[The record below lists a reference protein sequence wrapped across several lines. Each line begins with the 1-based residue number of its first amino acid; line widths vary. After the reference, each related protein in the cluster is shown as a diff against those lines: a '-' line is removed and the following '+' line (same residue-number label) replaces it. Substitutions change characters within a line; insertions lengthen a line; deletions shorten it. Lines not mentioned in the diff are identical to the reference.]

1 MLSPTA
7 PDLRLPSNFE
17 FLKAAWPKLAAEAVK
32 TERNAATDPRT
43 ACFYARRALELA
55 VLWMYDADRSLSRPY
70 RDDLSAMLFEPSF
83 QAVVDQ
89 RIRAKMDYI
98 RRLGNAAAHDSR
110 PIKVE
115 AAVGAVRELF
125 HVMFWIART
134 YARDRE
140 DVPNA
145 SLVFNEAAI
154 SRPLTAE
161 QRQASVEAL
170 RRQQAENARRDEE
183 LERARADNTTLQA
196 QLDQLRA
203 QIVEAKA
210 VNVAVPDDHDYNEQE
225 TRDRYIDLLL
235 REAGWPLTDERDREF
250 EVHGMPSGSGV
261 GYVDYVLWGDDG
273 KPVGLVEAKRT
284 RRDPR
289 VGRQQAKLYADCLE
303 AQFGQRPVIFYT
315 NGYETWQW
323 DDVRYPPR
331 EVQGFYTK
339 DELALL
345 INRRSS
351 QRPLGEV
358 EIRPAIVER
367 HYQQRAIRRVGE
379 AFDQNRQRK
388 ALLVMATGAGKTR
401 TVIALIDLLMRAGWV
416 KRALFLADRIALV
429 NQAVGAF
436 KTHLPDVTTVNLI
449 TERREEG
456 RVYVSTYPTIMGLIG
471 DADAGDKRRFGPGFF
486 DIVVIDEAHRSIYQK
501 YRAIFGYFDSL
512 LVGLTATPKDEVA
525 HDTYGLFDLEPGV
538 PTDYYDLDEAVA
550 EGFLV
555 PPRAI
560 TVPLKFPREGIRYDD
575 LSDEEKERWE
585 SQDWGDENEEP
596 PDTVAAEA
604 VNRWL
609 FNADTVDKLLE
620 TVMTRGHRVAGGDRL
635 GKTIVFAKNN
645 EHAEFIARR
654 FDANYPEHAGHFTRV
669 ITYRTEYA
677 QSLIDDFSVKDK
689 APHIAVSVDMLDTGI
704 DVPEVVNLVFFKP
717 VRSKT
722 KFWQMIGRGTRLCRD
737 LFGPGEHK
745 QDFRIFDCCAN
756 IEYFNQHIV
765 PSAGGVGESLRMRL
779 FKERL
784 TLILELAGAEGEGDG
799 TVSDAGLHA
808 DTVALL
814 RTQVANMNVD
824 NFLVR
829 PHRRWVEEYRNEE
842 PWRDLDLEHALELA
856 DRVADLP
863 TALREDDEEAKR
875 FDLIIL
881 KLQLC
886 RLLGEPGQE
895 RLRRQVQEIA
905 SGLLE
910 QLAIPA
916 IREQQ
921 ELLDELAG
929 EEWWIDVTLPML
941 EHARRRIRGLVKLLD
956 KRKRA
961 IVYTDFTDDLGEIA
975 EIELRGIRRGTDYER
990 FRTKARVYLR
1000 EHEDHVALQKLR
1012 RNRPLTETDLDQLD
1026 RMLQA
1031 AGIGDPED
1039 LERARLGGGGLGAFI
1054 RSLVGLDRAAATA
1067 ALSGFTGG
1075 RTLTAAQH
1083 DFVALLPFTGCRR
1096 DGWGSCV
1103 TLCRDER
1110 GDGEAVVGGSRDVLQ
1125 VGENGSVLEAAGFAN
1140 RLDPFDPAAASVGL
1154 CAALDSALKDGVTDG
1169 ALRDIVRRVDLQV
1182 ANVTECP

>member
-1 MLSPTA
+1 MASSGTLASHP
-7 PDLRLPSNFE
+7 PSNFT
-17 FLKAAWPKLAAEAVK
+17 FLKAAWPNLEAEGLKAERQAAV
-32 TERNAATDPRT
+32 DPRT

-70 RDDLSAMLFEPSF
+70 KNDLAAMLFEPSF
-83 QAVVDQ
+83 QTVVDQ
-89 RIRAKMDYI
+89 RIRAKIDYI
-98 RRLGNAAAHDSR
+98 RRSGNAAVHDRR

-115 AAVGAVRELF
+115 ASVGVVRELF
-125 HVMFWIART
+125 HVMFWLART

-140 DVPNA
+140 DVPDA
-145 SLVFNEAAI
+145 SLVFNDAAI
-154 SRPLTAE
+154 PRPLTAE
-161 QRQASVEAL
+161 QRQASVEAI
-170 RRQQAENARRDEE
+170 RRKQAENAQRDEE
-183 LERARADNTTLQA
+183 LERTRADNAVLQA

-203 QIVEAKA
+203 QITEAKA
-210 VNVAVPDDHDYNEQE
+210 VNVTVPDDHDYNEQE

-235 REAGWPLTDERDREF
+235 REAGWPLTHERDREF
-250 EVHGMPSGSGV
+250 EVRGMPSGSGV

-273 KPVGLVEAKRT
+273 KPLGLVEAKRT
-284 RRDPR
+284 SRDPR

-303 AQFGQRPVIFYT
+303 AQFGQRPAIFYS
-315 NGYETWQW
+315 NGYETWLW

-331 EVQGFYTK
+331 DVQGFYTK

-351 QRPLGEV
+351 SRPLGEV
-358 EIRPAIVER
+358 GISTTIVER

-379 AFDQNRQRK
+379 AFDQDRQRK
-388 ALLVMATGAGKTR
+388 ALLVMATGSGKTR
-401 TVIALIDLLMRAGWV
+401 TVIALLDVMMRAGWV
-416 KRALFLADRIALV
+416 KRALFLADRVALV
-429 NQAVGAF
+429 KQAVGAF
-436 KTHLPDVTTVNLI
+436 KEHLPNVTTVNLV
-449 TERREEG
+449 TERGEEG
-456 RVYVSTYPTIMGLIG
+456 RVFVSTYPTMMGLIG
-471 DADAGDKRRFGPGFF
+471 DADAGEERRFGPGFF
-486 DIVVIDEAHRSIYQK
+486 DLVVIDEAHRSVYQK
-501 YRAIFGYFDSL
+501 YRAIFAYFDSL
-512 LVGLTATPKDEVA
+512 LIGLTATPKDEVA

-538 PTDYYDLDEAVA
+538 PTDFYDLDEAVA

-575 LSDEEKERWE
+575 LAEEEKERWE
-585 SQDWGDENEEP
+585 SQDWGDESEEP

-620 TVMTRGHRVAGGDRL
+620 TLMTRGHRVVGGDRL

-645 EHAEFIARR
+645 EHAEFIAER
-654 FDANYPEHAGHFTRV
+654 FDANYPERAGHFARV

-677 QSLIDDFSVKDK
+677 QSLIDDFSLKDK

-737 LFGPGEHK
+737 LFGPGDDK
-745 QDFRIFDCCAN
+745 QDFLIFDCCAN
-756 IEYFNQHIV
+756 IEYFNQHIER
-765 PSAGGVGESLRMRL
+765 ATGGAGESLRMRL

-784 TLILELAGAEGEGDG
+784 TLILELAGAEGDGDG

-814 RTQVANMNVD
+814 RKQVANMNVD

-842 PWRDLDLEHALELA
+842 PWRDLDLEQAIELA

-863 TALREDDEEAKR
+863 TGLREDDEEAKR
-875 FDLIIL
+875 FDLLIL

-895 RLRRQVQEIA
+895 RLRRQVQTIA

-910 QLAIPA
+910 QLAIPV

-929 EEWWIDVTLPML
+929 EEWWVDVTLPML

-956 KRKRA
+956 KRKRT
-961 IVYTDFTDDLGEIA
+961 IIYTDFTDDIGEIT
-975 EIELRGIRRGTDYER
+975 EIELRGIRQGTDYER
-990 FRTKARVYLR
+990 FRQKARVYLR
-1000 EHEDHVALQKLR
+1000 EHEDHLALQKLR
-1012 RNRPLTETDLDQLD
+1012 RNLPLTPTDLDELGY
-1026 RMLQA
+1026 MLQA
-1031 AGIGDPED
+1031 AGVGAPED
-1039 LERARLGGGGLGAFI
+1039 LERARLECGGLGPFI
-1054 RSLVGLDRAAATA
+1054 RSLVGLDRAAATDA
-1067 ALSGFTGG
+1067 FSAFIAE
-1075 RTLTAAQH
+1075 RTLTAAQL
-1083 DFVALLPFTGCRR
+1083 DFIALVVEHLTINGTMDPGLLYEPPFTGLAAGGPETLFPDVDVDAPDRR
-1096 DGWGSCV
+1096 DPHREG
-1103 TLCRDER
+1103 
-1110 GDGEAVVGGSRDVLQ
+1110 
-1125 VGENGSVLEAAGFAN
+1125 
-1140 RLDPFDPAAASVGL
+1140 
-1154 CAALDSALKDGVTDG
+1154 
-1169 ALRDIVRRVDLQV
+1169 
-1182 ANVTECP
+1182 

>member
-1 MLSPTA
+1 
-7 PDLRLPSNFE
+7 
-17 FLKAAWPKLAAEAVK
+17 
-32 TERNAATDPRT
+32 
-43 ACFYARRALELA
+43 
-55 VLWMYDADRSLSRPY
+55 
-70 RDDLSAMLFEPSF
+70 MLFEPSF
-83 QAVVDQ
+83 QATVDQ
-89 RIRAKMDYI
+89 RIRAKMDFI
-98 RRLGNAAAHDSR
+98 RRLSNAAVHDSR
-110 PIKVE
+110 PIKAE
-115 AAVGAVRELF
+115 ASVGAVRELF

-134 YARDRE
+134 YARDRA
-140 DVPNA
+140 DVPHA
-145 SLVFNEAAI
+145 SLAFNDSAI
-154 SRPLTAE
+154 PRPLTAE
-161 QRQASVEAL
+161 QRQASIEAL
-170 RRQQAENARRDEE
+170 RDKQAENARRDAE
-183 LERARADNTTLQA
+183 LERARSDNAALQA

-203 QIVEAKA
+203 QIAQTKPANESL
-210 VNVAVPDDHDYNEQE
+210 PDDHDYDEQE

-235 REAGWPLTDERDREF
+235 REAGWPLDDDRDREY
-250 EVHGMPSGSGV
+250 EVRGMPSATGI

-273 KPVGLVEAKRT
+273 KALGLVEAKRT

-303 AQFGQRPVIFYT
+303 ARFGQRPAIFYT
-315 NGYETWQW
+315 NGYETWLW
-323 DDVRYPPR
+323 DDTSYPPR
-331 EVQGFYTK
+331 DVQGFYTK

-345 INRRSS
+345 INRRAS
-351 QRPLGEV
+351 QRPLSGV
-358 EIRPAIVER
+358 EISTTIIER
-367 HYQQRAIRRVGE
+367 HYQQRALRRIGE
-379 AFDQNRQRK
+379 AFDQDRQRK

-401 TVIALIDLLMRAGWV
+401 TVIALIDMLMRAGWV
-416 KRALFLADRIALV
+416 KRALFLADRVALV

-436 KTHLPDVTTVNLI
+436 KTHLADVTTVNLV

-456 RVYVSTYPTIMGLIG
+456 RVYVSTYPTMMGLIG
-471 DADAGDKRRFGPGFF
+471 DAEAGDERRFGPGFF
-486 DIVVIDEAHRSIYQK
+486 DLVVIDEAHRSVYQK
-501 YRAIFGYFDSL
+501 YRAIFAYFDSL

-560 TVPLKFPREGIRYDD
+560 AVPLKFPREGIRYND

-585 SQDWGDENEEP
+585 SQDWGDESEES
-596 PDTVAAEA
+596 PDSVAAEA

-609 FNADTVDKLLE
+609 FNVDTVDKLLE
-620 TVMTRGHRVAGGDRL
+620 TLMTHGHRVAGGDRL

-654 FDANYPEHAGHFTRV
+654 FDANYPEQAGHFARV

-677 QSLIDDFSVKDK
+677 QSLIDAFSVKDQ

-704 DVPEVVNLVFFKP
+704 DVPEVLNLVFFKP

-737 LFGPGEHK
+737 LFGPGEDK
-745 QDFRIFDCCAN
+745 QDFRIFDCCEN
-756 IEYFNQHIV
+756 IAYFNQQIA
-765 PSAGGVGESLRMRL
+765 PSPEGVGESLRMRL

-799 TVSDAGLHA
+799 TVSEAGLHA

-814 RTQVANMNVD
+814 RTQVANMNLD

-829 PHRRWVEEYRNEE
+829 PHRRWVERYRDEE
-842 PWRDLDLEHALELA
+842 PWRELDLERAIELA

-886 RLLGEPGQE
+886 RFLGEPGQE
-895 RLRRQVQEIA
+895 RLRRQVQAIA

-941 EHARRRIRGLVKLLD
+941 EHARRRVRGLVKLLE

-961 IVYTDFTDDLGEIA
+961 IIYTDFTDDLGDIK
-975 EIELRGIRRGTDYER
+975 EIELSGIRHGPDYAR

-1012 RNRPLTETDLDQLD
+1012 RNLPLTPTDLDELD
-1026 RMLQA
+1026 RMLHT
-1031 AGIGDPED
+1031 AGIGEPED
-1039 LERARLGGGGLGAFI
+1039 LERARLEDGGLGAFI
-1054 RSLVGLDRAAATA
+1054 RSLVGLDRAAATD

-1083 DFVALLPFTGCRR
+1083 DFVALVVEHLTVNGSMDPGLLYEPPFT
-1096 DGWGSCV
+1096 S
-1103 TLCRDER
+1103 L
-1110 GDGEAVVGGSRDVLQ
+1110 AVGGPETLFPDAEVEALIDAIRAVRDNACPQ
-1125 VGENGSVLEAAGFAN
+1125 GRAA
-1140 RLDPFDPAAASVGL
+1140 
-1154 CAALDSALKDGVTDG
+1154 
-1169 ALRDIVRRVDLQV
+1169 
-1182 ANVTECP
+1182 